1 MLEGDLVRKYT
12 YKNATVYITKPT
24 EQIVKEATETFL
36 RKVVKE
42 QIQNES
48 GRRN

>member
-1 MLEGDLVRKYT
+1 MRKYS

-24 EQIVKEATETFL
+24 EEQLIKEATETFL
-36 RKVVKE
+36 RNVVKE
-42 QIQNES
+42 RIKNES